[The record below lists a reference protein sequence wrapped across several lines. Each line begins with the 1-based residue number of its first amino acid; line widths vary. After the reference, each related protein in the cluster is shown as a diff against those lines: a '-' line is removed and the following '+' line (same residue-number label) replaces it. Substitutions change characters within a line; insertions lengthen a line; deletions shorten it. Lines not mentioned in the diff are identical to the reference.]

1 MSGFRSDESHD
12 SKWVLWRGDPNDEGA
27 HQTILKWLRDAVSSG
42 FLREHQSLSN
52 RVKGNLGEFVAYKI
66 GKNYFFSNDD
76 LPWTANADH
85 PLRDISKSGID
96 IMWLHRG
103 SGQSDVWVVLQ
114 EVKTTGGNSLALA
127 DGLVDDYNRLFGEDV
142 SCTLRTSLDS
152 FKNILESL
160 GHEQL
165 SPLLTGIGGA
175 EPSNARGIRVIPTLF
190 HDSQV
195 DSFSKM
201 SVVRQTLIGGGW
213 SSEVVQCWSIALSD
227 IDERLA
233 QIARG

>member
-1 MSGFRSDESHD
+1 MAGFRSGESDD
-12 SKWVLWRGDPNDEGA
+12 SKWVLWRGDPDDEGA
-27 HQTILKWLRDAVSSG
+27 HRTILQWLRDAVSSG
-42 FLREHQSLSN
+42 FLSGHQSLSN
-52 RVKGNLGEFVAYKI
+52 RVKGNLGEFVAYRI
-66 GKNYFFSNDD
+66 GKNYFFSNDVFS
-76 LPWTANADH
+76 LPANADH

-103 SGQSDVWVVLQ
+103 SGQSDVWVALQ
-114 EVKTTGGNSLALA
+114 EVKTTGGSSLALA

-152 FKNILESL
+152 FKNILESV
-160 GHEQL
+160 GQEQFV
-165 SPLLTGIGGA
+165 PLLTGIGGS
-175 EPSNARGIRVIPTLF
+175 EPSNARGVRIIPTLF

-201 SVVRQTLIGGGW
+201 SVVRQTLIGRGW
-213 SSEVVQCWSIALSD
+213 SSESVQCWSIALSD

-233 QIARG
+233 RIARG